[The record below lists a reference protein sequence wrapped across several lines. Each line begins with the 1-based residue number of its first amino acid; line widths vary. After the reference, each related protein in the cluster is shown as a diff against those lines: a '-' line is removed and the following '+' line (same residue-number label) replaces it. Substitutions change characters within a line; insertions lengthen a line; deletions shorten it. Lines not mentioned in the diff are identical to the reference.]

1 MTLTLCSPTER
12 GTKSALNTPSAV
24 CDTCAGIDCPDGPVC
39 FFFVAIAIDFTS
51 NSDAK
56 KSNEVFVFTFLSMF
70 FVLN

>member
-1 MTLTLCSPTER
+1 MILALGSIVPTD
-12 GTKSALNTPSAV
+12 LFV
-24 CDTCAGIDCPDGPVC
+24 